1 MSIYKIKYTKQVA
14 SGDIAEGDTISTA
27 TEVQKTMDGYVL
39 TTYKT
44 YYTKNDD
51 PNEFELKRATSKEST
66 TIDDKE
72 GSKIFEDLNK
82 LNFENLKNNYFTDK
96 GPQRYSSWVVEY
108 NDDFK
113 IVGTFDQEIEE
124 AKKLKELLEKLVKKV
139 NK

>member
-1 MSIYKIKYTKQVA
+1 MSIYKIKYTKHVA
-14 SGDIAEGDTISTA
+14 SGDIAEGVTISTA

-51 PNEFELKRATSKEST
+51 PNEFEFKRATSKESI
-66 TIDDKE
+66 TIDEKE
-72 GSKIFEDLNK
+72 GSKFFKDLNK

-96 GPQRYSSWVVEY
+96 GPQRYSSWIVEY
-108 NDDFK
+108 NDYFK

-124 AKKLKELLEKLVKKV
+124 VKKLKELLEKLVKKV